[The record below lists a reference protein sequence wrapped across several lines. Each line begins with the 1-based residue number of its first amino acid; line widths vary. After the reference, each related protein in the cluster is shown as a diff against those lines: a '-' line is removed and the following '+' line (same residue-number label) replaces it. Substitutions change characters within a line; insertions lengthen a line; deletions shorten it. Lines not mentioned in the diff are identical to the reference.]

1 LNDVF
6 KRSVAYAKENRH
18 EYLTLEHVF
27 WSILQSE
34 EGQEIF
40 QTLGA
45 DVSELTEGIVNHINV
60 TMPVLGEAVEPFETV
75 ALSRAINDMM
85 THIHSSGR
93 KEATVGDMLAAIFQQ
108 KHSYAVYLMKKAG
121 IDRVDVL
128 EVISH
133 SQPATPAKE
142 KKEKQETVLEQFTQ
156 ELVEL
161 SREGKIDPVIGREN
175 EIERVMQTLC
185 RRKKNNPLLVGEP
198 GVGKTAIAEGLALRI
213 AEKDVPEVLKNS
225 KIFALDMGAL
235 IAGTKYRGDF
245 EKRLKAIIKELQEID
260 GAILFIDEIHTM
272 VGAGSTSGGSMDAA
286 NILKPALAR
295 GDIKCI
301 GATTYAEFRNFFDK
315 DKALSRRFAKVDV
328 EEPSTEDTMLI
339 LKGIQHKYEAYHH
352 IRFSEEALQR
362 AVDLSVKYL
371 HDRFLPDKA
380 MDIIDEAGA
389 HFMLR
394 GEEDVTITAKDIDET
409 VSKMLKLPS
418 TVIGSSDTEKLQSL
432 ESDLKK
438 KIIGQDHAIK
448 ALSRAIKRSYAGLNK
463 PNSPIGSFLFV
474 GPTGVGKTAL
484 ATELADTMHVH
495 FERLDMSEYMEKHAV
510 SRLIGSP
517 PGYVGFEQGGL
528 LTEMIKKHPHTVLLL
543 DEIEK
548 AHPDIMNILLQV
560 MDGAKLTDNNG
571 VVSDFKNVIL
581 IMTSNIGTKEANV
594 MGFKKDNSSKTENA
608 LKDFFTPEF
617 RNRLT
622 GTIHFNALS
631 KKALLEIVGR
641 EVEKLNEQMADRNIT
656 IKVSKAAKTYLAEE
670 GYDERYGA
678 RHIARVID
686 EKIKE
691 KLTDEILFGALKKGD
706 RVALVGFGSFSV
718 AKRAARTGRNPKTNA
733 PIQIPAKKVVKF
745 KAGSELADTVK

>member
-1 LNDVF
+1 MISITLNDVF
-6 KRSVAYAKENRH
+6 KKSVGYAKENKH

-27 WSILQSE
+27 WSILQSDD
-34 EGQEIF
+34 GRYLLQA
-40 QTLGA
+40 L
-45 DVSELTEGIVNHINV
+45 DVDPDELTEGIVTHINT
-60 TMPVLGEAVEPFETV
+60 TMPTLDEAIEPFETV

-85 THIHSSGR
+85 TQIHSSGR
-93 KEATVGDMLAAIFQQ
+93 KEAAIGDMLAAIFLQ
-108 KHSYAVYLMKKAG
+108 KHSYAVYLMKKEG
-121 IDRVDVL
+121 IDRIDVL

-133 SQPATPAKE
+133 QQGGTTVNEKE
-142 KKEKQETVLEQFTQ
+142 EKEETVLDQFTL
-156 ELVEL
+156 ELVAL
-161 SREGKIDPVIGREN
+161 SKTGKIDPVIGREQ

-213 AEKDVPEVLKNS
+213 SEDEVPNILKGS

-245 EKRLKAIIKELQEID
+245 EKRLKSILKELQRID
-260 GAILFIDEIHTM
+260 KAVLFIDEIHTM

-301 GATTYAEFRNFFDK
+301 GATTYAEYRNFFDK
-315 DKALSRRFAKVDV
+315 DKALSRRFAKIDV
-328 EEPSTEDTMLI
+328 EEPSVEDTMLI
-339 LKGIQHKYEAYHH
+339 LHGIKHKYEEYHS
-352 IRFSEEALQR
+352 ITFSDASLKS

-380 MDIIDEAGA
+380 MDIIDEVGA
-389 HFMLR
+389 HFMLQ
-394 GEEDVTITAKDIDET
+394 GKENVTIVPKDIEES

-418 TVIGSSDTEKLQSL
+418 TVISTDDTKKLKTLKKDL
-432 ESDLKK
+432 EK
-438 KIIGQDHAIK
+438 KIIGQEPAIE
-448 ALSRAIKRSYAGLNK
+448 ALTQAIKRSYAGLNK

-484 ATELADTMHVH
+484 AIELADTMQVH
-495 FERLDMSEYMEKHAV
+495 FERLDMSEYMEKHSI
-510 SRLIGSP
+510 SRLIGAP

-548 AHPDIMNILLQV
+548 AHADIMNILLQV

-571 VVSDFKNVIL
+571 MVSDFKNVIL

-594 MGFKKDNSSKTENA
+594 MGFNKDNSSKTENA
-608 LKDFFTPEF
+608 LKDFFAPEF
-617 RNRLT
+617 RNRLSAT
-622 GTIHFNALS
+622 VEFNALS
-631 KKALLEIVGR
+631 IEVLTTIVDR
-641 EVEKLNEQMADRNIT
+641 ELDKLNLQMADKNIQ
-656 IKVSKAAKTYLAEE
+656 IKVSKVAKVYLAKE

-678 RHIARVID
+678 RHIVRVID
-686 EKIKE
+686 EKVKE
-691 KLTDEILFGALKKGD
+691 PLTDEILFGALRKGG
-706 RVALVGFGSFSV
+706 RVKVGLLEEKLTFTFES
-718 AKRAARTGRNPKTNA
+718 K
-733 PIQIPAKKVVKF
+733 
-745 KAGSELADTVK
+745 